1 MKNICSLCV
10 SDDTFPNI
18 TFDKDNICSECIKF
32 NEFEKKFPVG
42 EKGEKIIKDR
52 IEKIKNNNKKSDYD
66 VVIGVSGGRDSTF
79 LMYLTK
85 KIFKLRVLAI
95 HFNDGFGNPVA
106 GRNMQKASDILN
118 IKLVT
123 YTSDWKLSK
132 DLRLS
137 FLKANVPDIETAT
150 DVGIASAL
158 YAAAYNFNV
167 KDIFIGQSF
176 RTEGICPLEWNYL
189 DGKYVETIQT
199 KFGSEKFPPWDPG
212 KINFNLSIYQIMYY
226 TFIKGIKVFL
236 PYYHMDYNR
245 DKITKII
252 EKECEWQ
259 DTGAHYY
266 DDLYQVLMSK
276 WYYEKFNIDR
286 RKYNYSAMIRTGNL
300 TRREAL
306 EKLKKNYV
314 NNQDEIIRLC
324 IKRLGTNNE
333 FLEKLIKN
341 NQKKTFRDY
350 STSVSTIKKFR
361 IFIKFLSENRI
372 LPSSTYY
379 KYFKN

>member
-1 MKNICSLCV
+1 
-10 SDDTFPNI
+10 
-18 TFDKDNICSECIKF
+18 
-32 NEFEKKFPVG
+32 
-42 EKGEKIIKDR
+42 
-52 IEKIKNNNKKSDYD
+52 
-66 VVIGVSGGRDSTF
+66 
-79 LMYLTK
+79 
-85 KIFKLRVLAI
+85 
-95 HFNDGFGNPVA
+95 
-106 GRNMQKASDILN
+106 
-118 IKLVT
+118 
-123 YTSDWKLSK
+123 
-132 DLRLS
+132 
-137 FLKANVPDIETAT
+137 
-150 DVGIASAL
+150 
-158 YAAAYNFNV
+158 
-167 KDIFIGQSF
+167 
-176 RTEGICPLEWNYL
+176 
-189 DGKYVETIQT
+189 
-199 KFGSEKFPPWDPG
+199 
-212 KINFNLSIYQIMYY
+212 
-226 TFIKGIKVFL
+226 
-236 PYYHMDYNR
+236 MDYNR

-350 STSVSTIKKFR
+350 GTSFNTIKKFR